1 MPSILNSSTSGF
13 LKINAVKGAAYR
25 FNLNDLSTMSGLVGG
40 NFNAGHSDTTS
51 TAMPTTTSVFGV
63 QGSAYNYSG
72 TISNSYGV
80 YGQSFNTSANATTT
94 NAYGVYS
101 WIGSNNSNVG
111 TGYGFYATT
120 GLTASGTIGT
130 YYGLYLADPSTTGIT
145 NRYGIY
151 QENSLNRNYFAG
163 NVGIGTT
170 SPSALLSVGST
181 SQFQVNSAG
190 AISTTGGLSVG
201 GNQVISPSGVWVGP
215 STGLVGPQGPAG
227 ATGPAGASPWGLYG
241 SNTYYTNGNVGIG
254 TTNPSALLD
263 VETPSTAGI
272 RGILSGQTSNDSNGG
287 FFNLLKSRSG
297 AAIQNGDNLGS
308 LATQAFDGTQY
319 INAARIRF
327 VSNGAVSTGSIPTD
341 IQFLTGTGGGGTER
355 VRIVSNG
362 NVGIGTTNPQKKLHI
377 AGDVEIDGQLF
388 FGGIA
393 QGQSAPY
400 AGCGADYAESVDV
413 TGDRTKYEPGDVLV
427 IDPKAP
433 GKFLKSNEAYSTMA
447 SGVYSTKPGFVGRF
461 HEASDPASA
470 DEIPMAMLG
479 RVPTKVT
486 AENGPIQVGDL
497 LVTSSTMGYAMKGT
511 DRSRLVGA
519 VIGKAL
525 GSLDS
530 GTGTIMV
537 LITLQ

>member
-1 MPSILNSSTSGF
+1 MRIDHN
-13 LKINAVKGAAYR
+13 
-25 FNLNDLSTMSGLVGG
+25 
-40 NFNAGHSDTTS
+40 
-51 TAMPTTTSVFGV
+51 
-63 QGSAYNYSG
+63 
-72 TISNSYGV
+72 
-80 YGQSFNTSANATTT
+80 
-94 NAYGVYS
+94 
-101 WIGSNNSNVG
+101 
-111 TGYGFYATT
+111 
-120 GLTASGTIGT
+120 
-130 YYGLYLADPSTTGIT
+130 
-145 NRYGIY
+145 
-151 QENSLNRNYFAG
+151 G

-170 SPSALLSVGST
+170 SPSALLSVGSS

-190 AISTTGGLSVG
+190 AISTSGGLSVG
-201 GNQVISPSGVWVGP
+201 GNQVINSSGVWVGP
-215 STGLVGPQGPAG
+215 SSGLVGPQGPAGPAG
-227 ATGPAGASPWGLYG
+227 ATGPAGASPWGLSG
-241 SNTYYTNGNVGIG
+241 SNTYYTSGNVGIG
-254 TTNPSALLD
+254 TSTPQGILD
-263 VETPSTAGI
+263 VTPPVG
-272 RGILSGQTSNDSNGG
+272 GLLVSGV
-287 FFNLLKSRSG
+287 NLDP
-297 AAIQNGDNLGS
+297 QWGS
-308 LATQAFDGTQY
+308 LDMSKVANSAKLVTGWNRTGGDGEADFMA
-319 INAARIRF
+319 NR
-327 VSNGAVSTGSIPTD
+327 
-341 IQFLTGTGGGGTER
+341 GGGGGGGFAFYDVTNNGTVNSLLR
-355 VRIVSNG
+355 LHGNG